1 MLLKLILW
9 GLLIYVIYKVVFQFV
24 LPVFNTTR
32 ELKKG
37 FREMQQKMN
46 EQMKQQQQQ
55 ASTATQPQAP
65 KEPVGDYIDFEEVK

>member
-24 LPVFNTTR
+24 LPVYNTTR

-46 EQMKQQQQQ
+46 EQMKQQQQ

-65 KEPVGDYIDFEEVK
+65 KEPVGEYIDFEEVK